1 MKRNS
6 ISILLAALTISTIF
20 FGCKEKPVTIPQDL
34 ENPEIFMSSP
44 EVVELGSYVDFSNL
58 DSIPIDIRFED
69 DMELATYN
77 INVRQRTDLV
87 FLRTETDPWSA
98 NLFGTL
104 EGTVDAVNRYIQVPF
119 DPSAGPYELEVVCD
133 DASGK
138 RTYLTTYIQI
148 TNNVDVLAPQIAFFN
163 PNPSAIDTFSI
174 GQTIQIRANITDND
188 AVKNVTTRVRD
199 AFTDDLM
206 ENSTIEYD
214 TLFLQPY
221 LLDTFVTIPAGTVPG
236 MYKVEVYA
244 NDPTNNYGYNLDSI
258 YIKPN

>member
-6 ISILLAALTISTIF
+6 ISVLLAALAISLTLI
-20 FGCKEKPVTIPQDL
+20 GCKEKPVTIPQDL
-34 ENPEIFMSSP
+34 EAPEIFMSSP
-44 EVVELGSYVDFSNL
+44 EVVEIGNFVDFRNL
-58 DSIPIDIRFED
+58 DSIPVDIRFED

-77 INVRQRTDLV
+77 INVRQRQDLV
-87 FLRTETDPWSA
+87 FLKTDTDPWSA

-104 EGTVDAVNRYIQVPF
+104 EGRIDAVNRYIQIPF
-119 DPSAGPYELEVVCD
+119 DPSAGPYEFEVVVN

-138 RTYLTTYIQI
+138 QTILTTYLDVQ
-148 TNNVDVLAPQIAFFN
+148 NDVDVQAPQIAFFN
-163 PNPSAIDTFSI
+163 PNPSAIDTFTI
-174 GQTIQIRANITDND
+174 GQNIQIRANITDND

-199 AFTDDLM
+199 AFTNDLM
-206 ENSTIEYD
+206 ENSTIQYD